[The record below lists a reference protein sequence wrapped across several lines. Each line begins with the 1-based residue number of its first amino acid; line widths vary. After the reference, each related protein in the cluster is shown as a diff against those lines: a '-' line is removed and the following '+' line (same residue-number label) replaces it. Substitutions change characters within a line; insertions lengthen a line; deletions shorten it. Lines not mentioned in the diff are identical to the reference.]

1 MKLYT
6 RCYLLPADQ
15 RSIIS
20 AGDVLRRGSGGDT
33 CSDQHTDV
41 THTRYII
48 EDGAFYYLSTV
59 VFANITVAKQCIK
72 TQ

>member
-1 MKLYT
+1 MKVG

-20 AGDVLRRGSGGDT
+20 AVDVRRRGSRGDT

-48 EDGAFYYLSTV
+48 DIEDGAF
-59 VFANITVAKQCIK
+59 
-72 TQ
+72 